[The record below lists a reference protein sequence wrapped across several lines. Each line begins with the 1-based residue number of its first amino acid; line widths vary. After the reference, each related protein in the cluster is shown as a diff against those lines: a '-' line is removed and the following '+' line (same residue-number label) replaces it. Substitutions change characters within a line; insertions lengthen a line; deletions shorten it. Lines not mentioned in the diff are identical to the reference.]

1 MGESWTQPDRYLADT
16 ANTLNLGRA
25 LDVGCGTGADA
36 LWLADQGWE
45 VTAID
50 SSKLATERVRQT
62 AIEWH
67 LPITVVRVD
76 GRELVCEEP
85 FQLISL
91 CYLHLEPHIR
101 AELLSHVASL
111 VAPGGT
117 LVWRSFDAETVDPGI
132 DQELLTTWN
141 AVVEELGDSLTV
153 KQAGAADEYFPYLGR
168 RMRLLTVMATLPS

>member
-1 MGESWTQPDRYLADT
+1 MTESWTQPDRYLADT
-16 ANTLNLGRA
+16 ANTLSLGRV

-50 SSKLATERVRQT
+50 TSRRATETVRHQ
-62 AIEWH
+62 ALEWQ
-67 LPITVVRVD
+67 LPITIVRVD
-76 GRELVCEEP
+76 GREFVSEEP
-85 FQLISL
+85 FQLVTL
-91 CYLHLEPHIR
+91 CYLHLQAHIYPN
-101 AELLSHVASL
+101 LLDNVASL

-117 LVWRSFDAETVDPGI
+117 LIWRSFDADAVEPGV

-141 AVVEELGDSLTV
+141 SIVEHLGDGLIV

-168 RMRLLTVMATLPS
+168 RIRLLTVRAQRPA